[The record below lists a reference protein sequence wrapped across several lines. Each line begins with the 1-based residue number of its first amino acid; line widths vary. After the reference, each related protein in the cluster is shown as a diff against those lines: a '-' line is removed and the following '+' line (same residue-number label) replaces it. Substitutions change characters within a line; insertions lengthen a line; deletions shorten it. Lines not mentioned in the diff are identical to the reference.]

1 MNEASRSAKNLQ
13 PAPKF
18 CRLAV
23 DKLILNKNP
32 QNDQKSGFM
41 KEQQELT
48 LETSSEYLRLALPL
62 LSKHRIPVTPQ
73 NFTVWFDYVA
83 GRSAAL
89 SEIIDNLIAAEAPI
103 NEDVTRDLYERFYG
117 DKTQMGVV
125 AAQERVEQI
134 LSMLLTSLSKAD
146 DEALKYEQ
154 ALSKCSEDLNEDV
167 SVEQLGDIVS
177 RLVQDTHQM
186 TESSHSLHDYLE
198 ESKKEADELRME
210 LEKVR
215 AEAKTDPLTGLL
227 NRKGLSL
234 EIEQL
239 QAEPDYEKQQHALL
253 IGDIDRFKSINDN
266 YGHLFG
272 DKVIKIVAT
281 ALTKITK
288 GKDLVAR
295 FGGEE
300 FVVILPDT
308 DVGGAQAVAESIRTS
323 LEKGRVFN
331 PKTKEEIE
339 RITISLGVTPLAPGE
354 NLDGAIGRADAAL
367 YRAKENGR
375 NRVELEMGDLPQAA
389 AM

>member
-1 MNEASRSAKNLQ
+1 
-13 PAPKF
+13 
-18 CRLAV
+18 
-23 DKLILNKNP
+23 
-32 QNDQKSGFM
+32 M
-41 KEQQELT
+41 KEQIELT
-48 LETSSEYLRLALPL
+48 LEASSEYLRLALPL
-62 LSKHRIPVTPQ
+62 LSKYRIPVTPQ

-83 GRSAAL
+83 GRSATL
-89 SEIIDNLIAAEAPI
+89 SEIIDDLIAKEAPI
-103 NEDVTRDLYERFYG
+103 NADVTRDLYERFYG

-134 LSMLLTSLSKAD
+134 LSELLASLSKAD
-146 DEALKYEQ
+146 DEAMRYEQ
-154 ALSKCSEDLNEDV
+154 ALSKCSDDLNEDV
-167 SVEQLGDIVS
+167 SVEQLGNIVS
-177 RLVQDTHQM
+177 KLVQDTHQM

-198 ESKKEADELRME
+198 ESKKEADELRTE

-227 NRKGLSL
+227 NRKGMGI
-234 EIEQL
+234 EMEQL
-239 QAEPDYEKQQHALL
+239 QAEDDYAEQNHALL

-308 DVGGAQAVAESIRTS
+308 DLQGAQAVAESIRSS
-323 LEKGRVFN
+323 LQNGRVFN

-339 RITISLGVTPLAPGE
+339 RITISIGVTGLTPGE
-354 NLDGAIGRADAAL
+354 DLDGAIGRADAAL

-375 NRVELEMGDLPQAA
+375 NRVEVANEDLPQAA
-389 AM
+389 TG